1 MFETEINL
9 RGKEENKKNMK
20 EECCQAENSKLKFKV
35 RFDYK
40 GKPRPARFFFGGRKT
55 EDVAQEI
62 REQQVALWR
71 NIPMQGSYIE
81 NIDLCEIYSVYD
93 EEMDE
98 EIAYAPLELIVSA
111 ESLEDLL
118 RFIMKEE
125 FRRVEILEPASIVL
139 NNKEMERVLFKM
151 NELMQDR
158 IMQKLRENNR

>member
-1 MFETEINL
+1 M
-9 RGKEENKKNMK
+9 
-20 EECCQAENSKLKFKV
+20 C
-35 RFDYK
+35 
-40 GKPRPARFFFGGRKT
+40 RKT

>member
-1 MFETEINL
+1 
-9 RGKEENKKNMK
+9 KEENKKNMK